1 MNSFLFKLKYVYRN
15 ITRNI
20 FRTLALFLSILM
32 LSFIVLTLFTVK
44 DVLLTGYYAY
54 EDVRHE
60 RVDVVVT
67 FDAKSENY
75 ILNTTKLKNIRSN
88 FDFYGTFFELETLS
102 EYNNNQ
108 LSAKVMAGTAEELSE
123 FIQEELAHL
132 QYNQVVITQ
141 TTAHELS
148 ININD
153 LLTIY
158 IGSIPYK
165 FKVVNIVKES
175 SIFEGTKILVQKEFF
190 VKEYAKIALDMN
202 IDDFSDIDLATTA
215 YLNLKDDIDKEDII
229 NLLKSDKYFPGS
241 VVRDPRNYNEMM
253 ADIEMG
259 TGIMYAAL
267 IIFIAALLFVMV
279 SIINLRVRTLK
290 NEVGIIETLGENKVY
305 IFKLLAIEIAILAT
319 ISLFLGY
326 LANSYIYTREF
337 SIISNKGS
345 FVYDYKWYQFVGTYI
360 SVLFF
365 SFITLWVGY
374 RKYQKM
380 ETLELAENKQYEY
393 VMSFKSL
400 IILNTIFL
408 GLNVINELIIRK
420 YVSILVS
427 SITGI
432 LFSVCLGIGIVSL
445 IIKLV
450 CLLFKHNKAFKM
462 TFLRNLSVNKIKHN
476 SIKILLVCLFGIVMC
491 CVVIE
496 NIELTISNI
505 ENNLNIDNIFISPK
519 GVTKEQIKE
528 FNEYDAV
535 LTATGG
541 CFEDMVTTS
550 DGEISFFMTF
560 SCDVEKTKQL
570 MNFEIDQEVI
580 EEFKN
585 PHKRYIVVMDDF
597 LIATNKKVGDKLV
610 ISLSDQDYTYEI
622 ICGSSLPFQQFA
634 YTNDYYQEDA
644 FLNTI
649 LIDNDT
655 NDVDA
660 MNYFRKEIAAKYGSD
675 ISFLYNAGSYIKEFF
690 QRARV
695 ALDLVYVVL
704 VIIVFCFIVSIINNT
719 ILNFKE
725 VQNELAT
732 LQVLGIS
739 PMGLNKMIIREMIIS
754 YCSLFIP
761 LLFMII
767 AVGNLF
773 GGLSLLC
780 GYYLDLILNP
790 KTIIFSLLIGIFC
803 FIISYIYYFIGIH
816 KINVCEE
823 IKK

>member
-450 CLLFKHNKAFKM
+450 CLLFKHK
-462 TFLRNLSVNKIKHN
+462 
-476 SIKILLVCLFGIVMC
+476 
-491 CVVIE
+491 
-496 NIELTISNI
+496 
-505 ENNLNIDNIFISPK
+505 
-519 GVTKEQIKE
+519 
-528 FNEYDAV
+528 
-535 LTATGG
+535 
-541 CFEDMVTTS
+541 
-550 DGEISFFMTF
+550 
-560 SCDVEKTKQL
+560 
-570 MNFEIDQEVI
+570 
-580 EEFKN
+580 
-585 PHKRYIVVMDDF
+585 
-597 LIATNKKVGDKLV
+597 
-610 ISLSDQDYTYEI
+610 
-622 ICGSSLPFQQFA
+622 
-634 YTNDYYQEDA
+634 
-644 FLNTI
+644 
-649 LIDNDT
+649 
-655 NDVDA
+655 
-660 MNYFRKEIAAKYGSD
+660 
-675 ISFLYNAGSYIKEFF
+675 
-690 QRARV
+690 
-695 ALDLVYVVL
+695 
-704 VIIVFCFIVSIINNT
+704 
-719 ILNFKE
+719 
-725 VQNELAT
+725 
-732 LQVLGIS
+732 
-739 PMGLNKMIIREMIIS
+739 
-754 YCSLFIP
+754 
-761 LLFMII
+761 
-767 AVGNLF
+767 
-773 GGLSLLC
+773 
-780 GYYLDLILNP
+780 
-790 KTIIFSLLIGIFC
+790 
-803 FIISYIYYFIGIH
+803 
-816 KINVCEE
+816 
-823 IKK
+823 